1 METAVSR
8 NVMAE
13 FRRYPLRLEQSK
25 LDGWWF
31 IFVDALPGLLVFGPN
46 YEDLLGRLK
55 VAAGNLFRDSGETVT
70 NIEIITVES
79 GEVAMELWMA
89 PAEKAGVSFA
99 RRNVSLHNN
108 CN

>member
-1 METAVSR
+1 MSWQNFADTHCGSSNLSLTDGGSFLWTHCQGSWFLAQITKTCLVGLKSR
-8 NVMAE
+8 REICFAT
-13 FRRYPLRLEQSK
+13 R
-25 LDGWWF
+25 
-31 IFVDALPGLLVFGPN
+31 
-46 YEDLLGRLK
+46 
-55 VAAGNLFRDSGETVT
+55 GETVT

-99 RRNVSLHNN
+99 PRNVSLHNN